1 MRIDTNKI
9 MNTKTMKTRMICCLL
24 MAVTLLGI
32 VSCKTKGG
40 STQQDGAYTYA
51 ATEDTSSAQND
62 TLSAVEISLSQLQGT
77 KWAVTS
83 PINDDEESTWEFTS
97 SQVIEKTYY
106 KNSNDRYDSTFP
118 YYLYDSRPFPFYD
131 ESLNQVEF
139 RKTLVGKSPKG
150 RYIIMYNDKMDY
162 INWYIIK
169 SYSLENGEMCLFRE
183 NRGELGVGYVTI
195 HFKLISKGS
204 HGEGRR

>member
-1 MRIDTNKI
+1 
-9 MNTKTMKTRMICCLL
+9 MKHIIIVFLI
-24 MAVTLLGI
+24 LLGI

-40 STQQDGAYTYA
+40 DTQQDGTYTYA
-51 ATEDTSSAQND
+51 ATEDTSSVQND
-62 TLSAVEISLSQLQGT
+62 TLSTAEVSLSQLQGT

-83 PINDDEESTWEFTS
+83 PINDNEESTWEFTS

-106 KNSNDRYDSTFP
+106 KNSNDRYDFTFP

-139 RKTLVGKSPKG
+139 QKTLVGKSPKG

-169 SYSLENGEMCLFRE
+169 SYSLEDGEMCLFRE
-183 NRGELGVGYVTI
+183 NRGELGVGDVTI
-195 HFKLISKGS
+195 HFKLISKAS
-204 HGEGRR
+204 HDMAPTRLPHR